1 MKRYFNTF
9 LSLIIC
15 SFMFVSPLN
24 ISVLAQEQNPI
35 EQTDNNGDLTNI
47 EETPIE
53 NSTSEDEQDALQEE
67 QIQEPVIE
75 EVLEQQNE
83 VAKEILEGEKEK
95 VNYFYVGVPYLE
107 TPAEEEF
114 VASFGD
120 GTENI
125 SSMKLIVQKNDGST
139 MEIENV
145 NRVGELYHFKRSFTE
160 AESGVYSVTEIRY
173 FIDDQ
178 EYRIVLS
185 DLGIDAQFGVNQE
198 YDGYVATYSDDVT
211 NEDISDI
218 EGSVVSLD
226 SSNVDNAEALV
237 EEKVKEIEAAT
248 PSSLSDLDLGAAAKA
263 KANDEFVIALD
274 PGHGGYDPGST
285 TYSGISEATLTLK
298 IANYCKQE
306 LETYMNV
313 RVVMTRTG
321 DTASE
326 LDERVTY
333 AVSQGADVLVS
344 IHLNA
349 LNGAGRGAEVYYPNS
364 NYRPDLGAE
373 GQNLAQQIQNQL
385 VALGIPDRGIKIR
398 NIDPWDDPSYN
409 YADGS
414 AGDYYGI
421 IRHAK
426 KQGIAAVIVEH
437 CFGDNATDYNN
448 YLSSEDK
455 LQRLGIAD
463 ATGIANA
470 YGLKKTPLQS
480 SQIIQKNDFNGTF
493 VVKNVLRDSNH
504 TVQVKIW
511 SEANGKD
518 DIKTYDPTKQSD
530 GSYIAVFNKTNH
542 NNEVGKYIVETYVD
556 GTMYHS
562 DSCIL
567 YDSSQET
574 TIENVGNTDT
584 NFKITTSVT
593 NVPGELV
600 EIQHAIWSEDKGQ
613 DDLRWISGKRN
624 GNSWI
629 TDYSTLS
636 SYGKYNVHIY
646 AHMNDGSMIML
657 GAYTFTINKPT
668 WDIKIENQNEEAG
681 TFDVVISNIDS
692 ASGVSQ
698 IQVPVWCA
706 EDQNDIQWYVAE
718 KQSDGT
724 YKVKVSIANHKYHSG
739 EYKIDT
745 YLTGGN
751 GLVVQQSSN
760 KTTVKPVQA
769 EISVKDIDKT
779 EKEYQLNVT
788 NAGVFGNLRQVQ
800 FAVWSE
806 ENGQDDIKWI
816 NGTAGANG
824 SWSSKAIINQ
834 FKSYGTYNVHIYGTL
849 ENGSSVFMG
858 NTTFEVSKPTWK
870 VEIENKNDE
879 EGTFEIKIKDIESK
893 SGVSQIQVP
902 VWCAEDQNDIQWYIA
917 EKQSDGTY
925 KVKVSIANHKY
936 HYGEYKIHT
945 YLTDGNGFT
954 VLIESDDLK
963 IQKP

>member
-1 MKRYFNTF
+1 MKTYLKKI
-9 LSLIIC
+9 LSIIIC

-24 ISVLAQEQNPI
+24 ISVFAQEQNPI
-35 EQTDNNGDLTNI
+35 EQTENNGDLTNI

-53 NSTSEDEQDALQEE
+53 NPTSEDEQDALQEE
-67 QIQEPVIE
+67 QIQEPVVE
-75 EVLEQQNE
+75 EVPEQQNE
-83 VAKEILEGEKEK
+83 VTKEILEGEKEK

-125 SSMKLIVQKNDGST
+125 SSMKLIVQKNDGSI

-211 NEDISDI
+211 SEDISDI

-263 KANDEFVIALD
+263 QANDEFVIALD

-385 VALGIPDRGIKIR
+385 VSLGIPDRGIKIR
-398 NIDPWDDPSYN
+398 NIDDGDDPAYD
-409 YADGS
+409 YPDGS
-414 AGDYYGI
+414 RGDYYGI

-480 SQIIQKNDFNGTF
+480 SQIIQKNDFKGTF

-511 SEANGKD
+511 SEANGQD
-518 DIKTYDPTKQSD
+518 DAKMYDPTKQSD

-574 TIENVGNTDT
+574 MIENVGNTDT
-584 NFKITTSVT
+584 NFRVTTNVT
-593 NVPGELV
+593 NVPVELV
-600 EIQHAIWSEDKGQ
+600 EIRHAIWSEVNGQ
-613 DDLRWISGKRN
+613 DDLRWITGTRN
-624 GNSWI
+624 GDSWI
-629 TDYSTLS
+629 TDYTTFSNSGT
-636 SYGKYNVHIY
+636 YDAHVY
-646 AHMNDGSMIML
+646 AYMNDGSLISL
-657 GAYTFTINKPT
+657 GAYSFEVSEPSWNIE
-668 WDIKIENQNEEAG
+668 IENQNEEAG
-681 TFDVVISNIDS
+681 TFDVVIRDIES

-698 IQVPVWCA
+698 IQVPVWCE
-706 EDQNDIQWYVAE
+706 EDQNDIYWYTAE
-718 KQSDGT
+718 RQSNGS
-724 YKVKVSIANHKYHSG
+724 YKVTVSIANHKYH
-739 EYKIDT
+739 
-745 YLTGGN
+745 
-751 GLVVQQSSN
+751 V
-760 KTTVKPVQA
+760 
-769 EISVKDIDKT
+769 
-779 EKEYQLNVT
+779 
-788 NAGVFGNLRQVQ
+788 
-800 FAVWSE
+800 
-806 ENGQDDIKWI
+806 
-816 NGTAGANG
+816 
-824 SWSSKAIINQ
+824 
-834 FKSYGTYNVHIYGTL
+834 
-849 ENGSSVFMG
+849 
-858 NTTFEVSKPTWK
+858 
-870 VEIENKNDE
+870 
-879 EGTFEIKIKDIESK
+879 
-893 SGVSQIQVP
+893 
-902 VWCAEDQNDIQWYIA
+902 
-917 EKQSDGTY
+917 
-925 KVKVSIANHKY
+925 
-936 HYGEYKIHT
+936 GEYKIHT
-945 YLTDGNGFT
+945 YLTDGKGYQAFKAGDNFMFASKTSINGNPNVTVSQMVNWFNDNNSNFDKFT
-954 VLIESDDLK
+954 KYSNGEYDGVYKNAGINSIEDFCQIYYEEAMAEGIRVEVAFSQAMLETGFLTYGGQVKPSQFNFAGLGATDNGASGASFSSVREGIRAHIQHLKCYSSTEPLVNECVDPRWNESLRGKAIYVEYLSIPNNPYNVGWATDKNYSKKILNLMEMLISTNV
-963 IQKP
+963 

>member
-1 MKRYFNTF
+1 MKTYLKKI
-9 LSLIIC
+9 LSIIIC

-24 ISVLAQEQNPI
+24 ISVFAQEQNPI
-35 EQTDNNGDLTNI
+35 EQTDNNGDLTHI

-53 NSTSEDEQDALQEE
+53 NPTSEDEQDALQEE
-67 QIQEPVIE
+67 QIQEPVVE
-75 EVLEQQNE
+75 EVPEQQNE
-83 VAKEILEGEKEK
+83 VTKEILEGEKEK

-125 SSMKLIVQKNDGST
+125 SSMKLIVQKNDSSI

-198 YDGYVATYSDDVT
+198 YDGYVATYSDEVT

-263 KANDEFVIALD
+263 QANDEFVIALD

-385 VALGIPDRGIKIR
+385 VSLGIPDRGIKIR

-409 YADGS
+409 YPDGS

-493 VVKNVLRDSNH
+493 VVKNVLREPNH
-504 TVQVKIW
+504 SIQVKIW
-511 SEANGKD
+511 SDANGQD
-518 DIKTYDPTKQSD
+518 DAKMYEPTRQSD
-530 GSYIAVFNKTNH
+530 GSYIVAFNKKNH
-542 NNEVGKYIVETYVD
+542 NNETGKYIVETYVD
-556 GTMYHS
+556 GTMYYS

-567 YDSSQET
+567 YNSSQET

-584 NFKITTSVT
+584 NFRVTTDVT
-593 NVPGELV
+593 NPPADMTEVRY
-600 EIQHAIWSEDKGQ
+600 AIWSDSNGQ
-613 DDLRWISGKRN
+613 DDLRWITGNRN
-624 GNSWI
+624 GDSWT
-629 TDYSTLS
+629 TDYNTFSG
-636 SYGKYNVHIY
+636 YGAYNCDAYVFY
-646 AHMNDGSMIML
+646 SDGSSICIEHQ
-657 GAYTFTINKPT
+657 TFELEEPT
-668 WDIKIENQNEEAG
+668 WDMAVENQDDEKG
-681 TFDVVISNIDS
+681 TFDIVISNIES
-692 ASGVSQ
+692 KSGVSQ
-698 IQVPVWCA
+698 VRVPVWCA
-706 EDQNDIQWYVAE
+706 EDQSDIRWYDATR
-718 KQSDGT
+718 QSDGSYRVT
-724 YKVKVSIANHKYHSG
+724 VSVANHKYHFG
-739 EYKIDT
+739 EYKAHV
-745 YLTGGN
+745 YVKGGN
-751 GLVVQQSSN
+751 GLERSRAMDNIKVKQLVGKIEVSDKKNEQKVFEIQISN
-760 KTTVKPVQA
+760 P
-769 EISVKDIDKT
+769 
-779 EKEYQLNVT
+779 
-788 NAGVFGNLRQVQ
+788 GVFGDIREVR
-800 FAVWSE
+800 FAVWSDA
-806 ENGQDDIKWI
+806 NGQDDLKWI
-816 NGTAGANG
+816 TGTSKGDGVWGIEAVISEYRSYGKYNADVYGTLANG
-824 SWSSKAIINQ
+824 SQLCIGHTE
-834 FKSYGTYNVHIYGTL
+834 FTV
-849 ENGSSVFMG
+849 E
-858 NTTFEVSKPTWK
+858 EPTWDMA
-870 VEIENKNDE
+870 VENQDDE
-879 EGTFEIKIKDIESK
+879 KGTFDIVISNIESK
-893 SGVSQIQVP
+893 SGVSQVRVP
-902 VWCAEDQNDIQWYIA
+902 VWCAEDQSDIRWYDA
-917 EKQSDGTY
+917 TRQSDGSYRVTVNI
-925 KVKVSIANHKY
+925 KNHQN
-936 HYGEYKIHT
+936 HTGEYKIHV
-945 YLTDGNGFT
+945 YLYDGNGFFRSRACEN
-954 VLIESDDLK
+954 VEI
-963 IQKP
+963 

>member
-1 MKRYFNTF
+1 MKTYLKKI
-9 LSLIIC
+9 LSIIIC

-24 ISVLAQEQNPI
+24 ISVFAQEQNPI
-35 EQTDNNGDLTNI
+35 ELTENSGDLTNT
-47 EETPIE
+47 EETLIE
-53 NSTSEDEQDALQEE
+53 NSTSEDEPDALQEE
-67 QIQEPVIE
+67 QIQEPVVE
-75 EVLEQQNE
+75 EVPEQQNE
-83 VAKEILEGEKEK
+83 VTKEILEGEKEK

-125 SSMKLIVQKNDGST
+125 SSMKLIVLKNDGST

-385 VALGIPDRGIKIR
+385 VSLGIPDRGIKIR

-409 YADGS
+409 YPDGS
-414 AGDYYGI
+414 SGDYYGI

-493 VVKNVLRDSNH
+493 VVKNVLREPNH
-504 TVQVKIW
+504 SIQVKIW
-511 SEANGKD
+511 SEANGQD
-518 DIKTYDPTKQSD
+518 DAKMYDPTRQSD
-530 GSYIAVFNKTNH
+530 GSYIVAFNKKNH
-542 NNEVGKYIVETYVD
+542 NNETGKYIVETYVD

-584 NFKITTSVT
+584 NFRITTNVT
-593 NVPGELV
+593 NPPADMTEVRY
-600 EIQHAIWSEDKGQ
+600 AIWSDSNGQ
-613 DDLRWISGKRN
+613 DDLRWISGTRS
-624 GNSWI
+624 GDSWS
-629 TDYSTLS
+629 TDYTTFS
-636 SYGKYNVHIY
+636 SYGTYYVHTY
-646 AHMNDGSMIML
+646 ALMNDGLLVML
-657 GAYTFTINKPT
+657 EAQTFTLSRPT
-668 WDIKIENQNEEAG
+668 WDIEIENQDDESG
-681 TFDVVISNIDS
+681 TFDIVI
-692 ASGVSQ
+692 
-698 IQVPVWCA
+698 
-706 EDQNDIQWYVAE
+706 
-718 KQSDGT
+718 
-724 YKVKVSIANHKYHSG
+724 
-739 EYKIDT
+739 
-745 YLTGGN
+745 
-751 GLVVQQSSN
+751 
-760 KTTVKPVQA
+760 
-769 EISVKDIDKT
+769 
-779 EKEYQLNVT
+779 
-788 NAGVFGNLRQVQ
+788 
-800 FAVWSE
+800 
-806 ENGQDDIKWI
+806 
-816 NGTAGANG
+816 
-824 SWSSKAIINQ
+824 
-834 FKSYGTYNVHIYGTL
+834 
-849 ENGSSVFMG
+849 
-858 NTTFEVSKPTWK
+858 
-870 VEIENKNDE
+870 KN
-879 EGTFEIKIKDIESK
+879 IESK

-902 VWCAEDQNDIQWYIA
+902 VWCAADQNDIYWYTA
-917 EKQSDGTY
+917 EKQKDGSY
-925 KVKVSIANHKY
+925 RVSVSFANHKY
-936 HYGEYKIHT
+936 HTGEYTIHTYLTDGNGLTELKGGPKTKVEEVQAKTTVENVDGEEKEYRITVSNTGVFGDVKEVRFAVWSEENGQDDIQWINGIETSKGKWTTKAVINQFKSYGTYYIHIFGTLSNGDQVFLGNTDFEVSRPTWDIEIENQDDESGTFDIVIKNIESKSGVSQIQVPVWCAADQNDIYWYTAEKQKDGSYRVSVSFANHKYHTGEYTIHT

-954 VLIESDDLK
+954 TLK
-963 IQKP
+963 GIKNRID

>member
-1 MKRYFNTF
+1 MKSYLKKI
-9 LSLIIC
+9 LSIIIC

-24 ISVLAQEQNPI
+24 ISVLAQEQNLI

-53 NSTSEDEQDALQEE
+53 NPTSEDEQDALQEE
-67 QIQEPVIE
+67 QIQEPVVE
-75 EVLEQQNE
+75 EVPEQQNE
-83 VAKEILEGEKEK
+83 VTKEILEGQKEK

-125 SSMKLIVQKNDGST
+125 SSMKLIVQKNDGSI

-248 PSSLSDLDLGAAAKA
+248 PSSLSDLDLSAAAKA

-274 PGHGGYDPGST
+274 PGHGGNDPGST
-285 TYSGISEATLTLK
+285 TYGGISEATLTLK

-385 VALGIPDRGIKIR
+385 VSLGIPDRGIKIR
-398 NIDPWDDPSYN
+398 NIDDGDDPAYD
-409 YADGS
+409 YPDGS
-414 AGDYYGI
+414 RGDYYGI

-493 VVKNVLRDSNH
+493 VVKNVLREPNH
-504 TVQVKIW
+504 SIQVKIW
-511 SEANGKD
+511 SDANGQD
-518 DIKTYDPTKQSD
+518 DAKMYDPTKQSD

-584 NFKITTSVT
+584 NFRVTTNVT
-593 NVPGELV
+593 NVPAELV
-600 EIQHAIWSEDKGQ
+600 EIRHAIWSETNGQ
-613 DDLRWISGKRN
+613 DDLRWITGTRN
-624 GNSWI
+624 GDSWI
-629 TDYSTLS
+629 TDYTTLS
-636 SYGKYNVHIY
+636 SSGVYNAHVY
-646 AHMNDGSMIML
+646 AYMNDGSLISL
-657 GAYTFTINKPT
+657 GAYSFEVSEPSWNIE
-668 WDIKIENQNEEAG
+668 IENQDEEAG
-681 TFDVVISNIDS
+681 TFDVVIRDIES

-698 IQVPVWCA
+698 IQVPVWCE
-706 EDQNDIQWYVAE
+706 EDQNDIYWYTAE
-718 KQSDGT
+718 RQSNGS
-724 YKVKVSIANHKYHSG
+724 YKVTVSIANHKYH
-739 EYKIDT
+739 
-745 YLTGGN
+745 
-751 GLVVQQSSN
+751 
-760 KTTVKPVQA
+760 A
-769 EISVKDIDKT
+769 
-779 EKEYQLNVT
+779 
-788 NAGVFGNLRQVQ
+788 
-800 FAVWSE
+800 
-806 ENGQDDIKWI
+806 
-816 NGTAGANG
+816 
-824 SWSSKAIINQ
+824 
-834 FKSYGTYNVHIYGTL
+834 
-849 ENGSSVFMG
+849 
-858 NTTFEVSKPTWK
+858 
-870 VEIENKNDE
+870 
-879 EGTFEIKIKDIESK
+879 
-893 SGVSQIQVP
+893 
-902 VWCAEDQNDIQWYIA
+902 
-917 EKQSDGTY
+917 
-925 KVKVSIANHKY
+925 
-936 HYGEYKIHT
+936 GEYKIHT
-945 YLTDGNGFT
+945 YLTDGKGYQAFKAGDNFMFASKTSINGNPNVTVSQMVNWFNDNNSNFDKFT
-954 VLIESDDLK
+954 KYSNGEYDGVYKNAGINSIEDFCQIYYEEAMAEGIRVEVAFSQAMLETGFLTYGGQVKPSQFNFAGLGATDNGASGASFNSVREGIRAHIQHLKCYSSTEPLVNECVDPRWNESLRGKAIYVEYLSIPNNPYNVGWATDKNYSKKILNLMEMLINTSV
-963 IQKP
+963 

>member
-1 MKRYFNTF
+1 MQKGITMKTYLKKI
-9 LSLIIC
+9 LSIIIC

-24 ISVLAQEQNPI
+24 ISVFAQEQNPI
-35 EQTDNNGDLTNI
+35 EQTENNGDLTNI

-53 NSTSEDEQDALQEE
+53 NPTSEDEQDALQEE
-67 QIQEPVIE
+67 QIQEPVVE
-75 EVLEQQNE
+75 EVPEQQNE
-83 VAKEILEGEKEK
+83 VTKEILEEEKEK

-125 SSMKLIVQKNDGST
+125 SSMKLIVQKNDGSI

-211 NEDISDI
+211 SEDISDI

-263 KANDEFVIALD
+263 QANDEFVIALD

-385 VALGIPDRGIKIR
+385 VSLGIPDRGIKIR
-398 NIDPWDDPSYN
+398 NIDDGDDPAYD
-409 YADGS
+409 YPDGS
-414 AGDYYGI
+414 RGDYYGI

-480 SQIIQKNDFNGTF
+480 SQIIQKNDFKGTF

-511 SEANGKD
+511 SEANGQD
-518 DIKTYDPTKQSD
+518 DAKMYDPTKQSD

-574 TIENVGNTDT
+574 MIENVGNTDT
-584 NFKITTSVT
+584 NFRITTNVT
-593 NVPGELV
+593 NVPVELV
-600 EIQHAIWSEDKGQ
+600 EIRHAIWSEVNGQ
-613 DDLRWISGKRN
+613 DDLRWITGTRN
-624 GNSWI
+624 GDSWI
-629 TDYSTLS
+629 TDYTTLS
-636 SYGKYNVHIY
+636 NSGTYDAHVY
-646 AHMNDGSMIML
+646 AYMNDGSLISL
-657 GAYTFTINKPT
+657 GAYSFEVSEPSWNIE
-668 WDIKIENQNEEAG
+668 IENQDEEAG
-681 TFDVVISNIDS
+681 TFDVVIRDIES

-698 IQVPVWCA
+698 IQVPVWCE
-706 EDQNDIQWYVAE
+706 EDQNDIYWYTAE
-718 KQSDGT
+718 RQSNGS
-724 YKVKVSIANHKYHSG
+724 YKVTVSIANHKYH
-739 EYKIDT
+739 
-745 YLTGGN
+745 
-751 GLVVQQSSN
+751 V
-760 KTTVKPVQA
+760 
-769 EISVKDIDKT
+769 
-779 EKEYQLNVT
+779 
-788 NAGVFGNLRQVQ
+788 
-800 FAVWSE
+800 
-806 ENGQDDIKWI
+806 
-816 NGTAGANG
+816 
-824 SWSSKAIINQ
+824 
-834 FKSYGTYNVHIYGTL
+834 
-849 ENGSSVFMG
+849 
-858 NTTFEVSKPTWK
+858 
-870 VEIENKNDE
+870 
-879 EGTFEIKIKDIESK
+879 
-893 SGVSQIQVP
+893 
-902 VWCAEDQNDIQWYIA
+902 
-917 EKQSDGTY
+917 
-925 KVKVSIANHKY
+925 
-936 HYGEYKIHT
+936 GEYKIHT
-945 YLTDGNGFT
+945 YLTDGKGYQAFKAGDN
-954 VLIESDDLK
+954 VRI
-963 IQKP
+963 

>member
-53 NSTSEDEQDALQEE
+53 NPTSEDEQDALQEE

-75 EVLEQQNE
+75 EVPEQQNE

-160 AESGVYSVTEIRY
+160 AEPGVYSVTEIRY

-263 KANDEFVIALD
+263 QANDEFVIALD

-313 RVVMTRTG
+313 RIVMTRTG

-385 VALGIPDRGIKIR
+385 VSLGIPDRGIKIR
-398 NIDPWDDPSYN
+398 NIDDGDDPAYD
-409 YADGS
+409 YPDGS
-414 AGDYYGI
+414 RGDYYGI

-455 LQRLGIAD
+455 LQRLGVAD

-493 VVKNVLRDSNH
+493 VVKNVLREPNH
-504 TVQVKIW
+504 SIQVKIW
-511 SEANGKD
+511 SEANGQD
-518 DIKTYDPTKQSD
+518 DAKMYDPTKQSD

-584 NFKITTSVT
+584 NFRITTRVA
-593 NVPGELV
+593 NVPAELTQIKYAV
-600 EIQHAIWSEDKGQ
+600 WSKVNGQ
-613 DDLRWISGKRN
+613 DDLRWIEGSRSGDEWK
-624 GNSWI
+624 I
-629 TDYSTLS
+629 DYTTLS
-636 SYGKYNVHIY
+636 SSGLYNAHAY
-646 AHMNDGSMIML
+646 AYMNDGSAILL
-657 GAYTFTINKPT
+657 GGYTFEVSEPT
-668 WDIKIENQNEEAG
+668 WDIEIENQDEEAG
-681 TFDVVISNIDS
+681 TFDVVIKNIDS
-692 ASGVSQ
+692 KSGVSR
-698 IQVPVWCA
+698 IQVPVWC
-706 EDQNDIQWYVAE
+706 EGVSKDVYWYEA
-718 KQSDGT
+718 QRQTDGT
-724 YKVKVSIANHKYHSG
+724 YRVTVSIANHKYHAG
-739 EYKIDT
+739 EYKMDT

-751 GLVVQQSSN
+751 GLVVQKSGPR
-760 KTTVKPVQA
+760 TTMKPVQA
-769 EISVKDIDKT
+769 AIEVRDPDGT
-779 EKEYQLNVT
+779 ERKYQLKVT
-788 NAGVFGNLRQVQ
+788 NAGVFGNLGKVQ
-800 FAVWSE
+800 FAVWSV

-816 NGTAGANG
+816 NGTAGGNG
-824 SWSSKAIINQ
+824 SWSSEAVISQ
-834 FKSYGTYNVHIYGTL
+834 FKSYGTYNVHIYGNL
-849 ENGSSVFMG
+849 NDGSQVFMG
-858 NTTFEVSKPTWK
+858 NTTFEVSEPTWDI
-870 VEIENKNDE
+870 EIENQDE
-879 EGTFEIKIKDIESK
+879 EAGTFDVVIKNIDSK
-893 SGVSQIQVP
+893 
-902 VWCAEDQNDIQWYIA
+902 
-917 EKQSDGTY
+917 
-925 KVKVSIANHKY
+925 
-936 HYGEYKIHT
+936 
-945 YLTDGNGFT
+945 
-954 VLIESDDLK
+954 
-963 IQKP
+963 